1 MIKNYLKIAWRNLV
15 KNKAHSF
22 INITGLS
29 VGLACSLLILLWVQN
44 ELSID
49 GYHQNGDRL
58 YKVYER
64 EYYDHKIDGNYDT
77 PGMMGAELKKGLPE
91 VEYAINMEDGN
102 DDHTFRVGNKI
113 LKVNGTFAGADIFNM
128 FSYPLVKGEAGTALN
143 SPLSMAISQK
153 MAAMFFG
160 NPDMAMGKTI
170 RFENKKDFTVT
181 AVFKDLP
188 ENTSRKFEYVINWD
202 AYLAE
207 NPGSKSWNNSGPL
220 TFVMLRK
227 DANPVLVDKKITHF
241 LDTYRTQEKSYRV
254 EHGLQRFDQ
263 VYLHSNFEDG
273 KITGGRIEY
282 VRLFSIIAL
291 FVLLIACINFMNLTT
306 AQSVKRAREIGVRK
320 VMGAVRGVL
329 IRQFIGESLLLTMLA
344 VLVALVLTAVLLP
357 AFNQITQKQIVM
369 PLGEASFWLK
379 LIVITLITGLIS
391 GSYPALFL
399 SSFNPVKVLKG
410 TLKLDA
416 GAVWFRKGLVVMQ
429 FILSSVLIIATIVVS
444 KQISFIQT
452 RNLGYDRENL
462 VYIPIEG
469 DLGAKYDIF
478 KNEAMGMPGIK
489 SVSQMSNNPTFIDNS
504 TIGVTWEGKDP
515 NNTVAF
521 PNIAVG
527 YNFVHTM
534 KLKMLLGRD
543 FSEDYPTDSNNYII
557 NQVTQ
562 QKLGFAD
569 PVGKSITMWGR
580 KGKIIGLVKDFHFQS
595 LHKQILPLII
605 RPVRGKLDRGNIL
618 VRTQPG
624 KTKEALAALSKLC
637 KEINPNFPFNY
648 NFSDEQYQRLYKS
661 EQIVGRLSNIFAF
674 LAIFISC
681 LGLLGLAMFT
691 AEQRIKEIGVRK
703 VLGASIASIFG
714 LLSSEFLALVITA
727 MLIAT
732 PIAWY
737 AMNSWL
743 QGFAYRTTIQWW
755 MFALSGALIVLIALA
770 TVSVQAI
777 KAALV
782 NPIKSLRSE

>member
-1 MIKNYLKIAWRNLV
+1 MIKNYIKIAWRNVV
-15 KNKAHSF
+15 KNKVHSF

-49 GYHQNGDRL
+49 AYHQNGDRL

-77 PGMMGAELKKGLPE
+77 PGMMGAELKKVLPE

-102 DDHTFRVGNKI
+102 DDHTFKVGNKI

-160 NPDMAMGKTI
+160 KPDAAIGKTI

-207 NPGSKSWNNSGPL
+207 YPGSKSWSNSGPL

-241 LDTYRTQEKSYRV
+241 LDTYWTFEKSYRV
-254 EHGLQRFDQ
+254 ENGLQRFDQ

-282 VRLFSIIAL
+282 VKLFSIIAL

-329 IRQFIGESLLLTMLA
+329 IRQFIGESLLLTVLA
-344 VLVALVLTAVLLP
+344 VVVALVLTAVLLP
-357 AFNQITQKQIVM
+357 VFNQVTQKQIVM
-369 PLGEASFWLK
+369 PFGEASFWLK

-444 KQISFIQT
+444 KQVNFIQT

-478 KNEAMGMPGIK
+478 KNGAMGMPGIK
-489 SVSQMSNNPTFIDNS
+489 SVSQMSSNPTFIDNS
-504 TIGVTWEGKDP
+504 TIGVTWDGKDP

-527 YNFVHTM
+527 YDFVHTM
-534 KLKMLLGRD
+534 KLKMLSGRD
-543 FSEDYPTDSNNYII
+543 FSDDYPTDSNNYII

-569 PVGKSITMWGR
+569 PVGKYITMWGR

-605 RPVRGKLDRGNIL
+605 RPVRGKLNGGNIL

-624 KTKEALAALSKLC
+624 KTKEAIAALSKLC

-648 NFSDEQYQRLYKS
+648 HFSDEQYQKLYKS

-714 LLSSEFLALVITA
+714 LLSSEFLALVIIA

-743 QGFAYRTTIQWW
+743 QGFAYRTTVQWW
-755 MFALSGALIVLIALA
+755 MFALSGGLIVLIALA